1 MSLHLQIKEYHRPR
15 DLAQAVEILSK
26 YAQHARVIAGGTDL
40 LPRRPGLK
48 KNGHI
53 HHLVDIA
60 GLDLNYIETG
70 NDHIRIGAATTIN
83 AIGAFPHFLPGPYR
97 AISEAADAH
106 STPTIRNRATVGGS
120 LCYASAC
127 ADLALPLLVM
137 DAVLVAAGPGGKREI
152 AIASFFRGANHMAL
166 EGDEILLEIR
176 IPRCSPKA
184 GSAFVKLRRQQTD
197 IDMAVV
203 NAASFLCCNQGHCE
217 IARIALG
224 AVAPISFRAHRAESE
239 LVGKKLTEKTIQKAA
254 ATAVEE
260 ASPID
265 DIRATAAYRRK
276 MIAVLVRRSLE
287 TSLQRCGNE

>member
-1 MSLHLQIKEYHRPR
+1 
-15 DLAQAVEILSK
+15 
-26 YAQHARVIAGGTDL
+26 
-40 LPRRPGLK
+40 
-48 KNGHI
+48 
-53 HHLVDIA
+53 
-60 GLDLNYIETG
+60 
-70 NDHIRIGAATTIN
+70 
-83 AIGAFPHFLPGPYR
+83 
-97 AISEAADAH
+97 
-106 STPTIRNRATVGGS
+106 
-120 LCYASAC
+120 
-127 ADLALPLLVM
+127 
-137 DAVLVAAGPGGKREI
+137 
-152 AIASFFRGANHMAL
+152 
-166 EGDEILLEIR
+166 
-176 IPRCSPKA
+176 
-184 GSAFVKLRRQQTD
+184 
-197 IDMAVV
+197 MAVV